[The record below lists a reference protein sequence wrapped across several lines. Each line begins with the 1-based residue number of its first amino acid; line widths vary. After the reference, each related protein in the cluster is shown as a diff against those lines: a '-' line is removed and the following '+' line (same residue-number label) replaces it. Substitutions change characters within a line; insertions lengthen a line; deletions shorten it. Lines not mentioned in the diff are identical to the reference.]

1 MKKIII
7 SLFLVLPFL
16 VKAQSNEGSKKAD
29 TVYKRIFYL
38 GYNYQNQSFNNLNSR
53 LASLGSAY
61 EKVPQ
66 SIFGFSTGVISMKNN
81 FLSKMNFSFG
91 TAFKRNEE
99 KRNTELFAFQS
110 SIEFGYNFSKN
121 RNIQFYPLV
130 GIGVSTFNVRL
141 YKDLSSINFNDIL
154 QSPTVQA
161 STSPVK
167 LANTFGNYKV
177 GFEVDF
183 LNRSGFRALAIIAGY
198 SGSFEQSS
206 WKVNKTQ
213 EVANAP
219 ADGLSQFFVGL
230 NFLMQRNRTRN

>member
-16 VKAQSNEGSKKAD
+16 IKAQSNEGSKNAD

-121 RNIQFYPLV
+121 RNIQFYPLI
-130 GIGVSTFNVRL
+130 GIGISTFNVRL
-141 YKDLSSINFNDIL
+141 YKDLSSINFNDVL

-167 LANTFGNYKV
+167 LANSFGNYKV

-198 SGSFEQSS
+198 TGSFEQSS
-206 WKVNKTQ
+206 WKVNNTQ